1 MSIGVVLAEVESQ
14 GWSRFSNTNV
24 DLQELINRL
33 GFIIMENDVS
43 IDKQSRSL
51 VRSSKSLPPHTD
63 HHLAH
68 YILWHCHRQDSE
80 GGFSIV
86 VDGLQIFQ
94 EMCEEQKILLKGI
107 DLMEHCVLKND
118 VQHHPMIQ
126 ESENGLRI
134 YYSFWMA
141 DDNLSSE
148 QKEAFE
154 AFNTRV
160 RDAEPIKFRL
170 KPEEC
175 LIIDNGRILHG
186 RTSLSTDS
194 KRLLKR
200 YWIGDSELE
209 KLDQ

>member
-1 MSIGVVLAEVESQ
+1 MGVVLDEVESQ
-14 GWSRFSNTNV
+14 GWSRFSTTNV
-24 DLQELINRL
+24 DLQELIDRL

-86 VDGLQIFQ
+86 VDGIHILQ
-94 EMCEEQKILLKGI
+94 EMYEEQKILLRGI
-107 DLMEHCVLKND
+107 NLMEHCVFKND
-118 VQHHPMIQ
+118 LQHHPMIQ

-141 DDNLSSE
+141 DDNLNSE

-160 RDAEPIKFRL
+160 RDTEPIKFRL

-175 LIIDNGRILHG
+175 LVIDNGRILHG

>member
-14 GWSRFSNTNV
+14 GWSRFSITNV

-68 YILWHCHRQDSE
+68 YILWHCHRQDSD
-80 GGFSIV
+80 GGFSMV

-94 EMCEEQKILLKGI
+94 EMDDEHKILLKGI
-107 DLMEHCVLKND
+107 NLMEHCVFKND
-118 VQHHPMIQ
+118 LQHHPMIQ

-154 AFNTRV
+154 AFNSRV
-160 RDAEPIKFRL
+160 RDAEPVKFRL

>member
-1 MSIGVVLAEVESQ
+1 MLAELDSE
-14 GWSRFSNTNV
+14 GWCKFSSEKV
-24 DLQELINRL
+24 VLQELIDRL

-51 VRSSKSLPPHTD
+51 VRSNKPLPPHTD

-94 EMCEEQKILLKGI
+94 QMSEEEKILLKGI
-107 DLMEHCVLKND
+107 DLMEHCVFKDDLR
-118 VQHHPMIQ
+118 HHPMIQ

-141 DDNLSSE
+141 DENLSRE
-148 QKEAFE
+148 QKQAFE
-154 AFNTRV
+154 AFNYRV
-160 RDAEPIKFRL
+160 RETEPIKFRL
-170 KPEEC
+170 KPQEC

-186 RTSLSTDS
+186 RSSLSTGS

-209 KLDQ
+209 KIEQ

>member
-1 MSIGVVLAEVESQ
+1 MSIGEVLAEVESQ
-14 GWSRFSNTNV
+14 GWSRFSTTDI
-24 DLQELINRL
+24 DLQELIRRL

-51 VRSSKSLPPHTD
+51 VRSSKPLPPHTD

-86 VDGLQIFQ
+86 VDGVQIFQ
-94 EMCEEQKILLKGI
+94 GMNEEQKELLKGI
-107 DLMEHCVLKND
+107 NLMEHCVFKDDL
-118 VQHHPMIQ
+118 QRHPMIQ

-141 DDNLSSE
+141 DDNLSRE

-154 AFNTRV
+154 AFNSRV
-160 RDAEPIKFRL
+160 RDSEPKKFRL

-186 RTSLSTDS
+186 RSSLSVDS

-209 KLDQ
+209 KIE